1 MDYMIKIL
9 GDIVEG
15 FYGQG
20 QPYEY
25 NVESI
30 LESVKLNIE
39 NPSHMHLKLL
49 FFDPNS
55 AYVSEVKTEIKKESA
70 EDIVKGFT
78 YDDNIIVETT
88 PNLYVAMDAVGTTEF
103 LTSVCERLAD
113 QFDDGNISSEDL
125 SVIVMDQMLQNIHFR
140 TYGCHGI
147 ETLYDQGLANLQGY
161 IRESYQRAQIR
172 DEGRKEKKAKGI
184 IFPYPNCKTLR
195 TLLGPAKKF
204 NKFTKS
210 K

>member
-88 PNLYVAMDAVGTTEF
+88 PNLYV
-103 LTSVCERLAD
+103 
-113 QFDDGNISSEDL
+113 
-125 SVIVMDQMLQNIHFR
+125 VMN
-140 TYGCHGI
+140 
-147 ETLYDQGLANLQGY
+147 
-161 IRESYQRAQIR
+161 
-172 DEGRKEKKAKGI
+172 
-184 IFPYPNCKTLR
+184 
-195 TLLGPAKKF
+195 
-204 NKFTKS
+204 
-210 K
+210 